1 MQVNDYILKTY
12 NMARSTFSVRLPDAL
27 RADVE
32 ALCKALN
39 RSRGYVAEK
48 ALSEYVRWN
57 AWKSREIKSALKQAE
72 KGEFISH
79 EAMTTW
85 AKSLGTDNELPS
97 PVADVFMNSRA

>member
-1 MQVNDYILKTY
+1 MQVNDYFSKAH

-57 AWKSREIKSALKQAE
+57 AWKSREIKIALKQAE

-79 EAMTTW
+79 DEMTKW
-85 AKSLGTDNELPS
+85 AKSLGTDYELPT
-97 PVADVFMNSRA
+97 PVVDVFLKPRA